1 MFAKHILKR
10 GTVVIIE
17 NPLVAIPLPEM
28 VPGQGFKILD
38 IITSLETAY
47 NDLSSTDQNA
57 FTDLHDFRF
66 PSEENQNRLLT
77 IFRSNAYNTGDSRV
91 GLFPKIARI
100 NHSCTPNSG
109 NEWVEGAGYRVI
121 YASRDI
127 EEGEEITVSYI
138 PLLKKTADRQ
148 SRLGQYGFTCDCSAC
163 QSGEGDKRR
172 TKIADLLENLEM
184 KSKSLP
190 SKKAATNEKLSLKAL
205 NLLSLVEEE
214 RLNDYLSRVQHL
226 AAVFSQRRGHPKL
239 AREYAAME
247 LETQLISQN
256 PDGVLKTRNFI
267 ARLNKTSK

>member
-1 MFAKHILKR
+1 MFAKHSLKI
-10 GTVVIIE
+10 GTVIIIE
-17 NPLVAIPLPEM
+17 NPLFAIPLPEM

-38 IITSLETAY
+38 MITSLEAAY
-47 NDLSSTDQNA
+47 DGLSSVEQRA

-109 NEWVEGAGYRVI
+109 NEWVEGAGHRVI
-121 YASRDI
+121 YASRDVKK
-127 EEGEEITVSYI
+127 GEEITVSYI

-184 KSKSLP
+184 KSKAVP
-190 SKKAATNEKLSLKAL
+190 NKKAATKEKLLVKAL
-205 NLLSLVEEE
+205 NLMSLVEEE
-214 RLNDYLSRVQHL
+214 GLNDYLSRAQHL
-226 AAVFSQRRGHPKL
+226 AAVFSQRRGNLEL
-239 AREYAAME
+239 ARKYAAKE
-247 LETQLISQN
+247 LAIQLISQN
-256 PDGVLKTRNFI
+256 PEGVSKTRDFI
-267 ARLNKTSK
+267 AQLNKATK